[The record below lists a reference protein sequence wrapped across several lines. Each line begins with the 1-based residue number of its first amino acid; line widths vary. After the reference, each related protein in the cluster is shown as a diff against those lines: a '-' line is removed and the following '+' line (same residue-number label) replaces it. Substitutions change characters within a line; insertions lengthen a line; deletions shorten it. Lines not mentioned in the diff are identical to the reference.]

1 MTYTR
6 QQVLDHYNAQR
17 GTSFTL
23 ITLGTMLLTERLQSE
38 LREMLRAD
46 AKAAEDSQVNAL

>member
-6 QQVLDHYNAQR
+6 QQVLDHYNSVR

-23 ITLGTMLLTERLQSE
+23 VTLGQQLIIERLQAE
-38 LREMLRAD
+38 LRQMLRDD
-46 AKAAEDSQVNAL
+46 AAAAENSQVNTL